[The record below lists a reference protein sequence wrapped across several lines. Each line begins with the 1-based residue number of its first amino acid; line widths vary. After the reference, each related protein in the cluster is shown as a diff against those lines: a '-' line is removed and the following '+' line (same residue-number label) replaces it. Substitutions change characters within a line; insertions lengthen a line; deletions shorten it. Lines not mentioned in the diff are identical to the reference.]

1 MDELAVWEMWSRR
14 RSLVALA
21 FLIFLSLFMLTP
33 AAKALDSVSGM
44 VMDAQGQPLR
54 ASVNTIANSKIMK
67 MTTTDADGKFTIL
80 LDVGVSSLLIYS
92 DDVSTPGFDYLPA
105 LISVTAG
112 KEVTATL
119 EPAASLSLKGSILF
133 VDTEN
138 IPSLY
143 SYQVMDESGAVFTST
158 GYPLSF
164 GSKTSAITPIPNL
177 PATTVIVP
185 VGVPYRLWLG
195 ASLLVGTRMTTRST
209 TSEVQQPLNRGAISE
224 FDVMG
229 PTLDYNLGLVEA
241 TLSEASPRII
251 EMEMQGFYLVREK
264 GILSRAEVSFTE
276 AKQLYASGSYAE
288 GFDAAKKSY
297 IDARKTLGDLNN
309 LFLDATSSV
318 YIIIGFLALA
328 SVTAGFLLVDSTRL
342 QVALGAGLYV
352 ISLLVT
358 GIVYPGTAA
367 TPLQGFLLT
376 SSASFAAVVVGV
388 IFTPRLIGGGRRE
401 KVSLSGVIVPVF
413 RIAKRSLKRR
423 RLRFLLTLLSLTV
436 LVMSFVGLTSLSE
449 GYGLMVVK
457 SSSVTPHQGLLLRAS
472 TWTDAEPTFIT
483 FVNSEVEWLS
493 RQPGVLGV
501 SVKVENTPQ
510 QRAITTVSG
519 NRIYSIIGVDS
530 KAESNILPISK
541 VVSEGML
548 PGPGGV
554 ALTTSLATSVG
565 LKLGDKVKLRDQ
577 TLTIEGL
584 LDDSSFSS
592 LTDLDGSRYIPD
604 KWVNLSPPGDPPYW
618 ERQMTPASE
627 AVIIDSSTASL
638 FQVLGVTRI
647 ALNVT
652 TDGQDT
658 FAEKLAL
665 ERGYKVW
672 SASGLG
678 VVFAALGSYLEGKGL
693 PLIIPWAIVVLNVV
707 VTMLNSL
714 FERRREISILSSVG
728 LNPAEIASIFVAEA
742 SITGFIAGG
751 LGYLA
756 GLAFYKLMPLLG
768 LALEVHQK
776 VSAVWS
782 LAAIGISISAVLVG
796 ALAALRSSIVI
807 TPSLTRKWKLDDSM
821 GGFNKPWEVPVPVR
835 LEPEEIDSFVGYL
848 QERLRGLENDLV
860 KVTSNIKV
868 EERGTTKIVKFI
880 YKSYQATTGNFYT
893 KNSVIVEP
901 REGAF
906 VVRLE
911 SAGVQDYA
919 HETGSLVRLIAME
932 WSNRPR

>member
-1 MDELAVWEMWSRR
+1 
-14 RSLVALA
+14 
-21 FLIFLSLFMLTP
+21 MLTSG
-33 AAKALDSVSGM
+33 AKAQDSVSGM
-44 VMDAQGQPLR
+44 VMNTQGQPLR

-67 MTTTDADGKFTIL
+67 MTNTDADGSFTIS

-92 DDVSTPGFDYLPA
+92 DDASTPGFDYLPA
-105 LISVTAG
+105 LISVTSG
-112 KEVTATL
+112 KKVTATL
-119 EPAASLSLKGSILF
+119 EPAASLSLRGSILF

-143 SYQVMDESGAVFTST
+143 SYQVMDESGALFVST

-164 GSKTSAITPIPNL
+164 GSKTSTIAPIPNL
-177 PATTVIVP
+177 PAATVIVP
-185 VGVPYRLWLG
+185 AGVPYRLSLG
-195 ASLLVGTRMTTRST
+195 VSLLVGTRMITRSF
-209 TSEVQQPLNRGAISE
+209 TSEVQQSLNQGAISE
-224 FDVMG
+224 FDGMG
-229 PTLDYNLGLVEA
+229 PTLDYNLGLVEVA
-241 TLSEASPRII
+241 LSEVSPRII

-264 GILSRAEVSFTE
+264 GILSRAEVSFIE

-297 IDARKTLGDLNN
+297 LDARKTLGDLNN

-352 ISLLVT
+352 ISLLVM
-358 GIVYPGTAA
+358 GVVYPGTAA
-367 TPLQGFLLT
+367 TPPQGFLLT
-376 SSASFAAVVVGV
+376 SLASFTAVVVGV
-388 IFTPRLIGGGRRE
+388 IFTPRLIGGGRE
-401 KVSLSGVIVPVF
+401 GKVSLIGVIVPVF

-449 GYGLMVVK
+449 GYGLMIVK
-457 SSSVTPHQGLLLRAS
+457 SSSTTPHQGLLLRAS
-472 TWTDAEPTFIT
+472 TWTDAEPAFIT

-493 RQPGVLGV
+493 RQPGVLDV

-530 KAESNILPISK
+530 KAESNILPLSTILF
-541 VVSEGML
+541 EGKL

-554 ALTTSLATSVG
+554 ALTTSLATSIG
-565 LKLGDKVKLRDQ
+565 FKLGDKVKLRDQ
-577 TLTIEGL
+577 TLTLEGL
-584 LDDSSFSS
+584 LDDFSFSS

-618 ERQMTPASE
+618 ERQMTSASE

-652 TDGQDT
+652 PDGQDM

-665 ERGYKVW
+665 ERGFKVW
-672 SASGLG
+672 SASGSG
-678 VVFAALGSYLEGKGL
+678 VVYAALESYLEGKGL

-756 GLAFYKLMPLLG
+756 GLAFYKLMPFLG

-821 GGFNKPWEVPVPVR
+821 GSYDKPWEVPVPVK
-835 LEPEEIDSFVGYL
+835 LEPEEVDSFVGYL
-848 QERLRGLENDLV
+848 LERLRGLENDQV
-860 KVTSNIKV
+860 KVTSNIRV
-868 EERGTTKIVKFI
+868 EERGMIKIVNFI
-880 YKSYQATTGNFYT
+880 YKSYQATVGNFYT

-901 REGAF
+901 KEGAF
-906 VVRLE
+906 EVRLE
-911 SAGVQDYA
+911 SAGNQDAA
-919 HETGSLVRLIAME
+919 HETGSLIRLIVME

>member
-1 MDELAVWEMWSRR
+1 MGELAVWEMWSRR

-21 FLIFLSLFMLTP
+21 LLICLSAFMLIP
-33 AAKALDSVSGM
+33 GAKALDSISGK

-67 MTTTDADGKFTIL
+67 TTTTDADGSFTIS
-80 LDVGVSSLLIYS
+80 LDVGVSYLLIYS
-92 DDVSTPGFDYLPA
+92 DDASTPGFDYLPA
-105 LISVTAG
+105 LINVTSG
-112 KEVTATL
+112 EEVTATL
-119 EPAASLSLKGSILF
+119 EPAASLSLEGSILF

-143 SYQVMDESGAVFTST
+143 SYQVMDEGGALFAST

-164 GSKTSAITPIPNL
+164 GSKSSTITQIPNL
-177 PATTVIVP
+177 PSATVIVP
-185 VGVPYRLWLG
+185 AGVPYRLSLG
-195 ASLLVGTRMTTRST
+195 VSLLVGTRMTTRST
-209 TSEVQQPLNRGAISE
+209 TSEVQQPLSQGVISE

-229 PTLDYNLGLVEA
+229 PTLDYNLGLVDA
-241 TLSEASPRII
+241 TLIEVSPRII

-264 GILSRAEVSFTE
+264 GILSRAEVRFTE
-276 AKQLYASGSYAE
+276 AKQLYASGSYAD
-288 GFDAAKKSY
+288 GFDVAKKSY
-297 IDARKTLGDLNN
+297 IDARKTLGDLDN

-328 SVTAGFLLVDSTRL
+328 SVTAGFLLVDSTRQ

-352 ISLLVT
+352 TSLLVI
-358 GIVYPGTAA
+358 GVVYPGTAA
-367 TPLQGFLLT
+367 TPPQGFLLT
-376 SSASFAAVVVGV
+376 GLASFVAVVVGV
-388 IFTPRLIGGGRRE
+388 IFTPRLFGGGRGE

-449 GYGLMVVK
+449 GYGLMIVK

-510 QRAITTVSG
+510 QRALITISG

-530 KAESNILPISK
+530 KAESNILPLST
-541 VVSEGML
+541 VLSEGKL

-554 ALTTSLATSVG
+554 ALTTSLATSIG

-577 TLTIEGL
+577 TLTLEGL
-584 LDDSSFSS
+584 LDDFSFSS
-592 LTDLDGSRYIPD
+592 LTDLDGSSYIPD

-627 AVIIDSSTASL
+627 AVIIDPSTASL
-638 FQVLGVTRI
+638 LQVLGVTRI

-652 TDGQDT
+652 PDGQDP
-658 FAEKLAL
+658 FAERLAL

-672 SASGLG
+672 SASGFG

-693 PLIIPWAIVVLNVV
+693 PLVIPWAIVVLNVV

-821 GGFNKPWEVPVPVR
+821 GGFDKPWEVPVPVR
-835 LEPEEIDSFVGYL
+835 LEPEEVDSFVGYL

-860 KVTSNIKV
+860 KVTSNVKV

-880 YKSYQATTGNFYT
+880 YKIDKTTTGNFYT

-911 SAGVQDYA
+911 SAGNQDQA
-919 HETGSLVRLIAME
+919 HETGSLIRLIVME